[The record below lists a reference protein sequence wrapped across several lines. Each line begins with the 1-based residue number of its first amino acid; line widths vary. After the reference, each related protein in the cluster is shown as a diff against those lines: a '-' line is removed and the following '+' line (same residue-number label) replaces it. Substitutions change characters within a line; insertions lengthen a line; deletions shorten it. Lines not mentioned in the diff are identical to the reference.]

1 MLNGPTASRS
11 RWWTLG
17 RRIRRPSAFFRLH
30 RQSGAPAAAA
40 PPSLALRLAPIWHCE
55 VRGCGGP
62 DGSRPLLTNA
72 QYAEMRRKR
81 ADLDA
86 KLKQM
91 TAVERTG
98 AANCPRQWRA
108 ARRRS

>member
-1 MLNGPTASRS
+1 M
-11 RWWTLG
+11 
-17 RRIRRPSAFFRLH
+17 
-30 RQSGAPAAAA
+30 AAA
-40 PPSLALRLAPIWHCE
+40 P
-55 VRGCGGP
+55 
-62 DGSRPLLTNA
+62 LLTSA

-98 AANCPRQWRA
+98 AANCPRASGVPRGAVLKAAGGRTLPPTCARA
-108 ARRRS
+108 HHHLSMLTFSINS

>member
-1 MLNGPTASRS
+1 M
-11 RWWTLG
+11 
-17 RRIRRPSAFFRLH
+17 
-30 RQSGAPAAAA
+30 AAA
-40 PPSLALRLAPIWHCE
+40 P
-55 VRGCGGP
+55 
-62 DGSRPLLTNA
+62 LLTSA